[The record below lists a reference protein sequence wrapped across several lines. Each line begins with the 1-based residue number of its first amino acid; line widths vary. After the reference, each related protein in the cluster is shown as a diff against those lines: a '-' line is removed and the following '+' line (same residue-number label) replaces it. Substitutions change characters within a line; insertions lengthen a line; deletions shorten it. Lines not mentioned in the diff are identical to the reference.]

1 LLGLGWA
8 QLTADNSKLNE
19 VIELVSAAVQVFD
32 AQTTIPARE
41 VASMTQVRNLYAELG
56 ERGRGP
62 DAVKLRMEII
72 NAREDER
79 SSEDEDPIG
88 VRLVQ

>member
-8 QLTADNSKLNE
+8 QLTAENSKLDE
-19 VIELVSAAVQVFD
+19 VKELVSAAVQVFD
-32 AQTTIPARE
+32 AQTTTSARE
-41 VASMTQVRNLYAELG
+41 VTSMIQVRNLYAELG

-62 DAVKLRMEII
+62 DAVKLLMEII

-79 SSEDEDPIG
+79 SSEDEELTG
-88 VRLVQ
+88 VRLVH